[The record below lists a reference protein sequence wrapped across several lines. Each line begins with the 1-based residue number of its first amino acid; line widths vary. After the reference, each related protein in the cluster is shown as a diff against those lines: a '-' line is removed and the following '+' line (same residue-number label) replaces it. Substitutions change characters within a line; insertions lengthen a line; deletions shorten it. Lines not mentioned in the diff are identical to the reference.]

1 MRCAETVLV
10 PLALLLPV
18 VLSAC
23 GGGDTSRERQ
33 APPAAAAVEENGRRA
48 EAMRQID
55 ALQAAVDKARA
66 AVEAAASAPR
76 LPRERQLRLSETR
89 RAIVVANVSLQ
100 KARTAFVQGDYAG
113 VGRETAAAAA
123 RLAATEK

>member
-1 MRCAETVLV
+1 
-10 PLALLLPV
+10 
-18 VLSAC
+18 
-23 GGGDTSRERQ
+23 
-33 APPAAAAVEENGRRA
+33 
-48 EAMRQID
+48 
-55 ALQAAVDKARA
+55 
-66 AVEAAASAPR
+66 VEAAASAPQ